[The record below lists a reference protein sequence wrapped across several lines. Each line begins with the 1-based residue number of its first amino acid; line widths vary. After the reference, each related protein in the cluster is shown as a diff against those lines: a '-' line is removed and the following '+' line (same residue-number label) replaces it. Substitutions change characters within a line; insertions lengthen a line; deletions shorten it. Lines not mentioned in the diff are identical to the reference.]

1 MPHRGMDDKD
11 RQWIEEY
18 DLHRD
23 DPESLSK
30 QSLVRMAQAMRAYI
44 DELTETKRSPEGE
57 EIVKDDPVVEDEDEY
72 L

>member
-1 MPHRGMDDKD
+1 MPHRGMDDED
-11 RQWIEEY
+11 RQRIEEY

-23 DPESLSK
+23 DLDSLSK
-30 QSLVRMAQAMRAYI
+30 KSLIRIVQALGAYI

>member
-1 MPHRGMDDKD
+1 MPLRGMDDED

-18 DLHRD
+18 DLHRND
-23 DPESLSK
+23 LDSLSK
-30 QSLVRMAQAMRAYI
+30 KSLIRIVQALSAYI